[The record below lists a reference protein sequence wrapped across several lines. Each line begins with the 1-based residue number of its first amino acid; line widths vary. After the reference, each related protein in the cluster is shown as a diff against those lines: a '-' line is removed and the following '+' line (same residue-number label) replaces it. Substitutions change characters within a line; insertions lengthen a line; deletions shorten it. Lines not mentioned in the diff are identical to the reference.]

1 MLVLGLRA
9 EGGEGD
15 IGDSDLDTSALP
27 VGVLVCTPDESVE
40 GIIEKYDNTSLWN
53 AQGHST
59 INIANEVGGT
69 AQQ

>member
-1 MLVLGLRA
+1 MKSEQVAAMKKKKFWKRNRE
-9 EGGEGD
+9 EGIVEEG
-15 IGDSDLDTSALP
+15 
-27 VGVLVCTPDESVE
+27 VE

>member
-1 MLVLGLRA
+1 MQ
-9 EGGEGD
+9 EG
-15 IGDSDLDTSALP
+15 A
-27 VGVLVCTPDESVE
+27 SVE